1 LETKHLGNIDLKV
14 STENERVRIEFATQD
29 VHTQEVLKEN
39 LKELG
44 EMLQQK
50 GLVLHETKFTSRGQE
65 DAEKQQQQREQQE
78 QGEDFSPVDG
88 PRRKFR
94 L

>member
-1 LETKHLGNIDLKV
+1 V
-14 STENERVRIEFATQD
+14 Q
-29 VHTQEVLKEN
+29 TQEVLKEN
-39 LKELG
+39 LKELS

-50 GLVLHETKFTSRGQE
+50 GMVLHETKFSPRGQE
-65 DAEKQQQQREQQE
+65 DAEKQQQRQEQQD
-78 QGEDFSPVDG
+78 QGEDYSPTDG